1 MCPSNMFDGEF
12 RRSNL
17 TILTPIKLPFN
28 ISWVH
33 QTCFDGELRRSNLTI
48 LTPIK
53 LPFNISWVHQTC
65 LTVSLDDQ
73 I

>member
-1 MCPSNMFDGEF
+1 MGPSNMFDGEL

-33 QTCFDGELRRSNLTI
+33 QACLTI